1 MGYLKN
7 FISLISIIGTKK
19 SYLILLVF
27 LMLVS
32 ILIDILSLGL
42 IIPYVSGIL
51 NLQDSS
57 SSFYFFDIS
66 FLKKY
71 SQQNLIFFL
80 TISLI
85 IIFFIKAIFSIFI
98 RWMIS
103 IFSFKQ
109 FAILQVKVLNVYQ
122 NMNYEDHISRSNSEY
137 IRNIRE
143 LCGECLTNIELTLKS
158 LSEIIVLLV
167 IVLFL
172 GFVNYKILFL
182 FFFTI
187 LPIFIIYEIFLK
199 KVNIKFGEKKIEAMG
214 KMYNNIDVSM
224 RGHKEIKV
232 LQKESFFKKNLEKFA
247 NIVYET
253 QKKSVLITD
262 SPRYVFEFLIVLV
275 SLSLILIS
283 SKNFDLNNYIP
294 IVSMYCLAAIRL
306 LPSITFL
313 ASSLSRVAYG
323 HSAVSTIVGDLTKLE
338 DKDNNKKQVF
348 TEEFKNLKMQNID
361 FFYKNTGAS
370 ILENVDF
377 ELKKNDCIGIMGK
390 SGEGKTTLIDIM
402 LGLLK
407 PQKGEIIING
417 KLIDNYGSNFFDS
430 IAYVPQEPVIL
441 DEKISTN
448 ISLEIDEKKIDFE
461 KLKFAINQANFEEV
475 VKNLPKKIETIVG
488 ANGIRLSGGQNKRLA
503 LSRAFYHG
511 KKIIIIDEATSA
523 LDFET
528 ESNIA
533 EEIKNLKGKTT
544 IVIISH
550 NENILKYCN
559 RIYTIK
565 DKSIKSVDI
574 FKLVEIK
581 LTTSLIIAF

>member
-32 ILIDILSLGL
+32 SLIDILSLGL

-80 TISLI
+80 TLSLI

-232 LQKESFFKKNLEKFA
+232 LQKE
-247 NIVYET
+247 
-253 QKKSVLITD
+253 
-262 SPRYVFEFLIVLV
+262 
-275 SLSLILIS
+275 
-283 SKNFDLNNYIP
+283 
-294 IVSMYCLAAIRL
+294 
-306 LPSITFL
+306 
-313 ASSLSRVAYG
+313 
-323 HSAVSTIVGDLTKLE
+323 
-338 DKDNNKKQVF
+338 
-348 TEEFKNLKMQNID
+348 
-361 FFYKNTGAS
+361 
-370 ILENVDF
+370 
-377 ELKKNDCIGIMGK
+377 
-390 SGEGKTTLIDIM
+390 
-402 LGLLK
+402 
-407 PQKGEIIING
+407 
-417 KLIDNYGSNFFDS
+417 
-430 IAYVPQEPVIL
+430 
-441 DEKISTN
+441 
-448 ISLEIDEKKIDFE
+448 
-461 KLKFAINQANFEEV
+461 
-475 VKNLPKKIETIVG
+475 
-488 ANGIRLSGGQNKRLA
+488 
-503 LSRAFYHG
+503 
-511 KKIIIIDEATSA
+511 
-523 LDFET
+523 
-528 ESNIA
+528 
-533 EEIKNLKGKTT
+533 
-544 IVIISH
+544 
-550 NENILKYCN
+550 
-559 RIYTIK
+559 
-565 DKSIKSVDI
+565 
-574 FKLVEIK
+574 
-581 LTTSLIIAF
+581 

>member
-1 MGYLKN
+1 MRYLKN
-7 FISLISIIGTKK
+7 FINLISIIGTKK

-32 ILIDILSLGL
+32 SIIDILSLGL

-66 FLKKY
+66 FLKTY

-80 TISLI
+80 TLSLI
-85 IIFFIKAIFSIFI
+85 IVFFIKAIFSILI

-103 IFSFKQ
+103 TFSFKQ
-109 FAILQVKVLNVYQ
+109 FAILQVKLLNAYQ

-143 LCGECLTNIELTLKS
+143 LCGECLTNIELILKS
-158 LSEIIVLLV
+158 LSEIIILLAIV
-167 IVLFL
+167 IFL
-172 GFVNYKILFL
+172 GLVNYKILFL
-182 FFFTI
+182 FFLTI

-199 KVNIKFGEKKIEAMG
+199 KVNIKLGTKKIEAMG

-224 RGHKEIKV
+224 RGLKEIKI

-294 IVSMYCLAAIRL
+294 IVSMYCFAAIRL

-313 ASSLSRVAYG
+313 ASSLSRIAYG
-323 HSAVSTIVGDLTKLE
+323 HSAVSTIVGDLTKLK
-338 DKDNNKKQVF
+338 DQDNNKKYVF
-348 TEEFKNLKMQNID
+348 TEEFKNLKIQNVD
-361 FFYKNTGAS
+361 FFYKNTGAT
-370 ILENVDF
+370 ILENVNF
-377 ELKKNDCIGIMGK
+377 ELKKNDCIGVMGK
-390 SGEGKTTLIDIM
+390 SGQGKTTLIDIM

-441 DEKISTN
+441 DEKIITN
-448 ISLEIDEKKIDFE
+448 ISLEIDEKKINFE
-461 KLKFAINQANFEEV
+461 KLKFAINQANLEEV
-475 VKNLPKKIETIVG
+475 VKDLPKKIETIVG
-488 ANGIRLSGGQNKRLA
+488 ANGTRFSGGQNKRLA

-511 KKIIIIDEATSA
+511 KKIIVIDEATSA

-565 DKSIKSVDI
+565 DKSIKLL
-574 FKLVEIK
+574 KKNENN
-581 LTTSLIIAF
+581 

>member
-7 FISLISIIGTKK
+7 FINLISIIGTKK

-32 ILIDILSLGL
+32 SLIDILSLSL

-66 FLKKY
+66 FLKTY

-80 TISLI
+80 ILSLI
-85 IIFFIKAIFSIFI
+85 IVFFIIAIFSILI
-98 RWMIS
+98 CWMIS

-109 FAILQVKVLNVYQ
+109 FAILQVKVLNAYQ

-199 KVNIKFGEKKIEAMG
+199 KVNIKLGAKKIEAMG

-323 HSAVSTIVGDLTKLE
+323 HSAVSTIVGDLKKLE
-338 DKDNNKKQVF
+338 DEGNNKKQVF
-348 TEEFKNLKMQNID
+348 TEEFKNLKIQNID

-448 ISLEIDEKKIDFE
+448 VSLEIDEKK
-461 KLKFAINQANFEEV
+461 L
-475 VKNLPKKIETIVG
+475 
-488 ANGIRLSGGQNKRLA
+488 
-503 LSRAFYHG
+503 
-511 KKIIIIDEATSA
+511 
-523 LDFET
+523 
-528 ESNIA
+528 
-533 EEIKNLKGKTT
+533 
-544 IVIISH
+544 
-550 NENILKYCN
+550 ILKN
-559 RIYTIK
+559 
-565 DKSIKSVDI
+565 
-574 FKLVEIK
+574 
-581 LTTSLIIAF
+581 